1 MYFST
6 DDVGAIMKNSI
17 ITNYVLLELTKQL
30 ILKDKI
36 SVARGR
42 DIERKKCLPFSFGR
56 SAHFFFLYPVL
67 GWMSLVV
74 WKVSF
79 RICYTISYST
89 HIDVDF
95 GNTIPFLLFFSY
107 NTYSNVS
114 RETFCIFSVKFKK
127 NTC

>member
-17 ITNYVLLELTKQL
+17 TTNYVLLGLTKQL

-67 GWMSLVV
+67 GWMRSCGLE
-74 WKVSF
+74 S
-79 RICYTISYST
+79 II
-89 HIDVDF
+89 
-95 GNTIPFLLFFSY
+95 
-107 NTYSNVS
+107 
-114 RETFCIFSVKFKK
+114 
-127 NTC
+127 